1 MRIHKDVISGIVI
14 LLFCAV
20 GALSTSQLPPPSAE
34 EWAGPSTLPYI
45 TLGATALCG
54 VLLVITG
61 IARRNAD
68 KASRSFNL
76 DPKVL
81 AFYVFWVCYMAA
93 MVWLGDLISGM
104 NRLGMPHNGGFIVA
118 TLLFLLVALPC
129 SAGASPWKSS
139 ASPWEPPG
147 FSCWPSAAFF
157 KFSCPNRRP
166 A

>member
-68 KASRSFNL
+68 RASRSFNL

-93 MVWLGDLISGM
+93 MVWLG
-104 NRLGMPHNGGFIVA
+104 MPHNGGFIVA
-118 TLLFLLVALPC
+118 TLLFLLVALPVLGRRKPLEIIC
-129 SAGASPWKSS
+129 VAVGTTGILVLAFG
-139 ASPWEPPG
+139 G
-147 FSCWPSAAFF
+147 FFQILLP
-157 KFSCPNRRP
+157 
-166 A
+166 

>member
-54 VLLVITG
+54 ALLVITG

-68 KASRSFNL
+68 KASRSFNI

-104 NRLGMPHNGGFIVA
+104 NRLGMPHNGGSS
-118 TLLFLLVALPC
+118 LPPC
-129 SAGASPWKSS
+129 
-139 ASPWEPPG
+139 
-147 FSCWPSAAFF
+147 FSCLWPCRARQAQAPGNHLRRRGNHRDSRAGLRRFF
-157 KFSCPNRRP
+157 QILLP
-166 A
+166 

>member
-20 GALSTSQLPPPSAE
+20 GTLSTSQLPPPSAE

-68 KASRSFNL
+68 RASRSFNL

-93 MVWLGDLISGM
+93 MVWLGDLISGT

-118 TLLFLLVALPC
+118 TLLFLLVALPVLGRRKPLEIIC
-129 SAGASPWKSS
+129 VAVGTTGILVLAFG
-139 ASPWEPPG
+139 G
-147 FSCWPSAAFF
+147 FFQILLP
-157 KFSCPNRRP
+157 
-166 A
+166 

>member
-68 KASRSFNL
+68 RASRSFNL

-104 NRLGMPHNGGFIVA
+104 NRQLNVTVILRPVR
-118 TLLFLLVALPC
+118 C
-129 SAGASPWKSS
+129 SASRIALHWAASFVIGFSVMISTPSSCSS
-139 ASPWEPPG
+139 AG
-147 FSCWPSAAFF
+147 FRSAEE
-157 KFSCPNRRP
+157 SVITT
-166 A
+166 